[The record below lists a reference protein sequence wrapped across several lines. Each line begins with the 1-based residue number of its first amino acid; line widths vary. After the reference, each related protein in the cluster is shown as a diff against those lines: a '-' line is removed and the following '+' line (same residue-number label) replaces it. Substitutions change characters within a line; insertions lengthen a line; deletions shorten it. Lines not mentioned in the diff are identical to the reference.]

1 MVIGVGQNKLKDMAL
16 PSIFHLAAGTPAW
29 LLATIES
36 ALIIHIGAGGI
47 GILSGYMA
55 ITVRKGERLHRV
67 FGTVFFLAMLTMAA
81 MASFMAVL
89 IPQRGNALG
98 GLFAMYLVATAW
110 TTVRRKEG
118 TLGQFEK
125 RALPF
130 VLALA
135 AAYVVF
141 GWQATMSPSGKL
153 DGFSAGIYFVTAA
166 VVALAGTLDLKVI
179 LRGGISGTQRIAR
192 HLWRMCVS
200 FFFATGSFFIGQ
212 QKDMPA
218 FMHGA
223 PILYVLALAPLEFMI
238 FWLIRVRLTNRFKT
252 EAIAS

>member
-1 MVIGVGQNKLKDMAL
+1 MVIGVGQNKLKDMPL
-16 PSIFHLAAGTPAW
+16 PSIFHMAAGTPPW
-29 LLATIES
+29 LLATVES
-36 ALIIHIGAGGI
+36 ALILHVGAGGI
-47 GILSGYMA
+47 GILSGYAA
-55 ITVRKGERLHRV
+55 ITARKGEGLHRV

-98 GLFAMYLVATAW
+98 GLFAIYLVATAW
-110 TTVRRKEG
+110 TTVKRKEG
-118 TLGQFEK
+118 SLGQFEK

-130 VLALA
+130 VFALA
-135 AAYVVF
+135 AAYVIF
-141 GWQATMSPSGKL
+141 GLQATMSPSGEL
-153 DGFSAGIYFVTAA
+153 DGLSAAIYFVIAG
-166 VVALAGTLDLKVI
+166 VVALAAGLDLKVI
-179 LRGGISGTQRIAR
+179 LRGGISGAQRIAR

-223 PILYVLALAPLEFMI
+223 PILYVLALAPLVLMI
-238 FWLIRVRLTNRFKT
+238 FWLIRVRLTSWFRKT
-252 EAIAS
+252 AVAS